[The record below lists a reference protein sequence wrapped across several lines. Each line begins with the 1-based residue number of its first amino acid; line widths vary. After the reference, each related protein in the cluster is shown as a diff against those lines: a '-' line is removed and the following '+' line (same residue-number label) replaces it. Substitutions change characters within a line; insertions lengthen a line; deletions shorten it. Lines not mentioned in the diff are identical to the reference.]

1 MVPGVAIPSGF
12 PSFGQRLSLAV
23 AALGN
28 LALLRRKAAVYDSG
42 LAALAGCRLRA
53 GINENVL
60 QLHKFDN
67 RLSEAKQEFISE
79 KESPWNWNA
88 PVLGRIIGLQKTS
101 PVERTH
107 LETPRTGVHSMIV
120 HADRV

>member
-1 MVPGVAIPSGF
+1 MAPGVAIPSGF
-12 PSFGQRLSLAV
+12 PSFGQRLSLV
-23 AALGN
+23 EAALGN

-60 QLHKFDN
+60 LLHKFDN
-67 RLSEAKQEFISE
+67 RLSETKQEFMSE

-88 PVLGRIIGLQKTS
+88 PVPGRTIGLLKTS
-101 PVERTH
+101 AVQRTH
-107 LETPRTGVHSMIV
+107 LKTL
-120 HADRV
+120 